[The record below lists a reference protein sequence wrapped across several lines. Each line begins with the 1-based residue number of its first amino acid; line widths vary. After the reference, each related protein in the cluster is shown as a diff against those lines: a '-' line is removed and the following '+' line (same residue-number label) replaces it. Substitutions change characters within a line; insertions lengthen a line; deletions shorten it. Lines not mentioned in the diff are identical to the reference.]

1 MDKYKILITLESG
14 MMIGSGNDEFKL
26 GGVDASTIT
35 INEKPYI
42 PGSSLKGKLRSLS
55 NEQQQEEINKYFA
68 QFIIDPYHT
77 GTTIKTAL
85 GSMMQAGSTQMM
97 EGRNYSGNCLP
108 NRLNK

>member
-1 MDKYKILITLESG
+1 MNSRWATDYTKET
-14 MMIGSGNDEFKL
+14 
-26 GGVDASTIT
+26 ASEWKT
-35 INEKPYI
+35 
-42 PGSSLKGKLRSLS
+42 
-55 NEQQQEEINKYFA
+55 EEINKYFA

>member
-55 NEQQQEEINKYFA
+55 NEQQQEEINKYFGGNNDD
-68 QFIIDPYHT
+68 QGNLNMSNRILFSDLLLKGNEEKKIE
-77 GTTIKTAL
+77 TILK
-85 GSMMQAGSTQMM
+85 
-97 EGRNYSGNCLP
+97 
-108 NRLNK
+108 